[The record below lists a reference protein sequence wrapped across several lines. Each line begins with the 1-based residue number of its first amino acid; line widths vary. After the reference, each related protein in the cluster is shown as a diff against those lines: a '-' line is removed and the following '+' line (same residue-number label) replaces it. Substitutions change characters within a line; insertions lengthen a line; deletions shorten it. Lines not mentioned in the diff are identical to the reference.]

1 MITFFPIE
9 MKGESRLRLI
19 SSHSNPLLSV
29 SRFVDDFG
37 RRPDVHVF
45 FKQRILPNDHHT
57 EIGVEAHSPLDDI
70 LNRSISVQTQ
80 NASRRFN
87 VLHLQER
94 RLLVD
99 LQLAV
104 HDVLGGLEPRER
116 IRLRK
121 VHPKSNPTNTPK
133 REHRIQK

>member
-29 SRFVDDFG
+29 SRLVDDFG
-37 RRPDVHVF
+37 GGPDVHVF

-80 NASRRFN
+80 NASRGFD